1 MKKFSRTVY
10 IYTCGGLGNQL
21 FQYAVGFALARNIG
35 ATILIDT
42 CSGFASDRE
51 FGRKFA
57 LSGFLNGKSIKAC
70 SILARTRYKLL
81 LAVAKLVNLL
91 KISLRN
97 SHCDAPLLV
106 INFGSLLLLRESF
119 PIYTQLLPVA
129 KKSSIAL
136 HGYWQSHFYF
146 EPYKEALYNQI
157 IQGLQF
163 SESAKQLAEKLHLTP
178 TLALG
183 LRLYEEAL
191 FPELNAHEGKLKPI
205 EDIARELDSFLADHE
220 NVQVAVFCTHRS
232 RLFGKLNFPPNTLYL
247 TGDDGFTSAA
257 DTLLLMM
264 NCQHHL
270 FLNSSLYW
278 WGAWLSGM
286 NPIFINRPQVIMAAN
301 NFINQSC
308 YVDGWRR
315 F

>member
-1 MKKFSRTVY
+1 MKKNNRTVY

-21 FQYAVGFALARNIG
+21 FQYAAGFALARHIG
-35 ATILIDT
+35 ASMLIDT
-42 CSGFASDRE
+42 HSGFASDRE

-70 SILARTRYKLL
+70 SVFARARYRLFSVL
-81 LAVAKLVNLL
+81 AKLTNLL
-91 KISLRN
+91 KISPLN
-97 SHCDAPLLV
+97 SHSVAPLIVTNLG
-106 INFGSLLLLRESF
+106 FLLLFRESF
-119 PIYTQLLPVA
+119 PVYTELFPLI

-136 HGYWQSHFYF
+136 HGYWQSHYYF
-146 EPYKEALYNQI
+146 EPYKEALYKQI

-163 SESAKQLAEKLHLTP
+163 SESAKQLAEKLQSAP

-183 LRLYEEAL
+183 LRLYEETL
-191 FPELNAHEGKLKPI
+191 FPELNAHERKLKSI
-205 EDIARELDSFLADHE
+205 EEIARELDEFLTDHQ

-232 RLFGKLNFPPNTLYL
+232 RLFSKLNLPSNTLYL
-247 TGDDGFTSAA
+247 TADDGFTSAA

-286 NPIFINRPQVIMAAN
+286 NPIFNNRPQVITAAN

-308 YVDGWRR
+308 YVDGWRT

>member
-1 MKKFSRTVY
+1 MNRFTKSIY

-21 FQYAVGFALARNIG
+21 FQFAAGFSLARDIG
-35 ATILIDT
+35 ASIHIDT
-42 CSGFASDRE
+42 DSGFASDKQ

-57 LSGFLNGKSIKAC
+57 LNGFLNGHDIRASGFLI
-70 SILARTRYKLL
+70 RMRYLL
-81 LAVAKLVNLL
+81 LITIAKIIHNQKFK
-91 KISLRN
+91 KIKQPIYS
-97 SHCDAPLLV
+97 PLLV
-106 INFGSLLLLRESF
+106 TIFGPLLLMQESS
-119 PIYTQLLPVA
+119 PVYTAFKPLAP
-129 KKSSIAL
+129 KPFIAL

-146 EPYKEALYNQI
+146 DAHKEPLYKQI
-157 IQGLQF
+157 MQGLQF
-163 SESAKQLAEKLHLTP
+163 SDFALQFAEKLNSKP

-183 LRLYEEAL
+183 LRFYEETL
-191 FPELNAHEGKLKPI
+191 SPELNAHQGKLKPI
-205 EDIARELDSFLADHE
+205 VDVATTLNTFIDKHQD
-220 NVQVAVFCTHRS
+220 VQIAVFCTHRS
-232 RLFGKLNFPPNTLYL
+232 SQFKKLNLPANTLYL

-286 NPIFINRPQVIMAAN
+286 NPVFTGRSKIILAAD

-308 YVDGWRR
+308 YLDDWDK